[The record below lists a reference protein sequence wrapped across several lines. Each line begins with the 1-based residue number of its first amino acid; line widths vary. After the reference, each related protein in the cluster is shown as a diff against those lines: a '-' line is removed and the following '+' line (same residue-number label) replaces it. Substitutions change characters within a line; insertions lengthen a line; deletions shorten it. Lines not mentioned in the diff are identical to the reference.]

1 METSDIADLIA
12 LLSYGS
18 DYWMNVGLCNFYT
31 LKHTCDGDKV
41 INTQV
46 IV

>member
-18 DYWMNVGLCNFYT
+18 DYWMNVGLWYFYT
-31 LKHTCDGDKV
+31 LEHICDGGKV